1 MTLKNHRY
9 AHTAIFKMDN
19 QQRPIILHREVSSM
33 LCSSLDRRGFGG
45 EGIHVYVAEP
55 LVCPLETITTLLM
68 GYTPI
73 QNKKL
78 KTTKKKISLE
88 ITTIQPGDYV
98 TGIKMDDGELGDLS
112 FRPSK
117 FCNSG

>member
-1 MTLKNHRY
+1 M
-9 AHTAIFKMDN
+9 
-19 QQRPIILHREVSSM
+19 E
-33 LCSSLDRRGFGG
+33 LCSKLCSRLDRRGFGG
-45 EGIHVYVAEP
+45 RMDTCICVAESLP
-55 LVCPLETITTLLM
+55 CPLETITTLLT

-78 KTTKKKISLE
+78 KKKKKKKKIRYSSSLE
-88 ITTIQPGDYV
+88 ITTIQPRDYV